1 MKTFNDPFQFGV
13 TPFVSRDK
21 IIPFSET
28 IPDITE
34 SGKDWIPCND
44 ANMDGKI
51 TTQQKLS
58 CMAKENEI
66 YVVANMVDYKV
77 G

>member
-1 MKTFNDPFQFGV
+1 M
-13 TPFVSRDK
+13 
-21 IIPFSET
+21 IPFSES
-28 IPDITE
+28 IPDIIDRGE
-34 SGKDWIPCND
+34 YWIPCND
-44 ANMDGKI
+44 ANTDGAI